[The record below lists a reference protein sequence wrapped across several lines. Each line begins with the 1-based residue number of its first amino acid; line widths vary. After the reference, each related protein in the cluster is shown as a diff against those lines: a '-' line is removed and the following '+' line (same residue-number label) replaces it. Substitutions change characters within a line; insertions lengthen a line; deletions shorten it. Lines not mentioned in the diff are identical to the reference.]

1 MKYLYEYRTSD
12 NVIHDG
18 VINARTRE
26 EAFSKLKRD
35 GIRPS
40 RLREAPGIFNKLWG
54 KGKRWIA
61 IFVLAVLSLFFLI
74 KNAQRSTGD
83 FGGPDDGGV
92 DSELDKEVVEPTM
105 RRQVWGDA
113 AIIEKGCR
121 TGWEFVFSDMGDRFL
136 ASFAIPGVEPAV
148 KNVEERLLYSAIQ
161 RDVDIMEEDGF
172 EVRQIKSMLRGMKKE
187 ALAYIKEGGSLSSY
201 VSRLI
206 ERQEFEIKMLVRV
219 KGELKA
225 LEKTDISREELE
237 ELWEKRN
244 EELRMMGI
252 QSVSF
257 PEAE

>member
-1 MKYLYEYRTSD
+1 
-12 NVIHDG
+12 
-18 VINARTRE
+18 
-26 EAFSKLKRD
+26 
-35 GIRPS
+35 
-40 RLREAPGIFNKLWG
+40 
-54 KGKRWIA
+54 
-61 IFVLAVLSLFFLI
+61 
-74 KNAQRSTGD
+74 
-83 FGGPDDGGV
+83 
-92 DSELDKEVVEPTM
+92 
-105 RRQVWGDA
+105 
-113 AIIEKGCR
+113 
-121 TGWEFVFSDMGDRFL
+121 
-136 ASFAIPGVEPAV
+136 
-148 KNVEERLLYSAIQ
+148 
-161 RDVDIMEEDGF
+161 MEEDGF